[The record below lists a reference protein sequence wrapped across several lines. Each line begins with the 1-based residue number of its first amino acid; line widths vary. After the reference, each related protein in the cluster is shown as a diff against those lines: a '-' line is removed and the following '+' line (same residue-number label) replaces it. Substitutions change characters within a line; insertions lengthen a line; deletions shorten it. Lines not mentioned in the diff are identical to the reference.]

1 MAIINVRRVRDAFVR
16 AKVADPA
23 DSLELATVLDEEL
36 SEGVVPKHQLETFE
50 ERLDARFAEMDT
62 KMVVR
67 FARIDVRFAQVD
79 ARFAQADADAER
91 RANRHTA
98 ILLAAMALAVG
109 VVALLMTI
117 L

>member
-1 MAIINVRRVRDAFVR
+1 MT
-16 AKVADPA
+16 DPG

-50 ERLDARFAEMDT
+50 ERIDARFAEMDA

-79 ARFAQADADAER
+79 AS
-91 RANRHTA
+91 
-98 ILLAAMALAVG
+98 G
-109 VVALLMTI
+109 GG
-117 L
+117 